1 MKMHVLYD
9 ASGQI
14 LAAVELSESASKD
27 SLQVRPVAKPGQ
39 NSADMDVPAALAH
52 LSFKDACEKLVVD
65 VAQKAPGLKARN

>member
-39 NSADMDVPAALAH
+39 YRADMDVPPAH
-52 LSFKDACEKLVVD
+52 ADLSFKDICEKLVVD
-65 VAQKAPGLKARN
+65 IAQKVPRLRSRT